1 MYSHDSP
8 PQQPEIPRYNAPFL
22 PGANAAPPPMSPP
35 PIPPIPP
42 MPVPPRQ
49 EKTTRSRPKAQ
60 PSFPIRPEVGKTKTP
75 PTPRAS
81 QKTPLPQKR
90 RSGLPLWVK
99 IVLPLV
105 AVLLLAIGSLA
116 LVSRLTSSNDN
127 HPAWTVVQNFYI
139 EMKQKNYRQAYHQVS
154 KNGLRD
160 GILTL
165 PSSHIYSNATDFANA
180 CKAIDA
186 QKGPITNF
194 SITGF
199 NATLNLLNDPVT
211 ASVTVTRGKQSYTAN
226 IGLVQEGKF
235 WKIDYV
241 DNL

>member
-8 PQQPEIPRYNAPFL
+8 PQQPEIPRYDAPFL

-35 PIPPIPP
+35 P
-42 MPVPPRQ
+42 MPVPPAQ
-49 EKTTRSRPKAQ
+49 EKTTRSRPKAL
-60 PSFPIRPEVGKTKTP
+60 PPFPVSPEVRKTKTP
-75 PTPRAS
+75 PTPRTS
-81 QKTPLPQKR
+81 QRTPLPQKR
-90 RSGLPLWVK
+90 RRPLPLWVK

-105 AVLLLAIGSLA
+105 VVLLLAFSGLA
-116 LVSRLTSSNDN
+116 LVSHFTNPNNN
-127 HPAWTVVQNFYI
+127 HPAWTVVQNFYSA
-139 EMKQKNYRQAYHQVS
+139 MQHQNYQQAYRSHVS
-154 KNGLRD
+154 KMGLRD

-186 QKGPITNF
+186 QKGRIIGF
-194 SITGF
+194 SVTSFSTF
-199 NATLNLLNDPVT
+199 NAFNDPVT